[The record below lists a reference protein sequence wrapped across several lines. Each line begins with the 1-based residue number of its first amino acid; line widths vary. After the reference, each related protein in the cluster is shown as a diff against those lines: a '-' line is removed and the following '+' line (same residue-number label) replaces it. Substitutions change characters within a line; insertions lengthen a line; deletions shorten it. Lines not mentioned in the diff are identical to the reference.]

1 MGNSSKLPFI
11 TGSVITLFYLVL
23 SLGVYF
29 RHDDWLIIGNAALVL
44 PRDWRFMWEPY
55 LFMSPSIKEV
65 WFFRPFFKGIV
76 WLCYS
81 LFKNQMIFWIL
92 IHWIFILGAAFLGE
106 YSLQKLRRTQY
117 QRYLFFLFFISS
129 FSLHFANVVWVGE
142 GMMNT
147 PQLFFLALT
156 VFLFFT
162 SSKIL
167 QWLSVFPYLVA
178 LGFKESSAFLPLFL
192 GALVWNNGELR
203 KKKLVLGIHFGL
215 FIGFL
220 IFRLG
225 FLPFNPAY
233 RPQLTFSFLM
243 EPLFYFFICLVLP
256 LVFFIWKSFS
266 IHRVPRHTKIQILSF
281 FPFLAL
287 LVAPH
292 LGHPFFSPGW
302 TLLPGYF
309 LIWILCYLVDSH
321 GMSFKTLS
329 RHTFVV
335 FFLSSLIVG
344 IQVWNLS
351 WLSWGSPQKKM
362 HEVVKNLDPERV
374 SKVKIKNCLNR
385 EKPQLTF
392 QRVIGAKENLEFM
405 GALHHP
411 EVISFDFIACNSRDT
426 SGNGTLVL
434 TWNFPELLIN

>member
-1 MGNSSKLPFI
+1 M
-11 TGSVITLFYLVL
+11 GSVITFFYVIL

-44 PRDWRFMWEPY
+44 PKNWGFIWEPY
-55 LFMSPSIKEV
+55 LYMSPSIEEV

-81 LFKNQMIFWIL
+81 LFKNQIVFWIL
-92 IHWIFILGAAFLGE
+92 IHWIFILGAALLGE
-106 YSLQKLRRTQY
+106 YTLRKLKRTQY
-117 QRYLFFLFFISS
+117 QPFLFFIFLLSS
-129 FSLHFANVVWVGE
+129 FALHFANVVWVGE

-156 VFLFFT
+156 VFLFFS
-162 SSKIL
+162 SSKML
-167 QWLSVFPYLVA
+167 QWLSIFPYLVA

-192 GALVWNNGELR
+192 GALVWKNNELC
-203 KKKLVLGIHFGL
+203 KSKLILGTHFGL

-233 RPQLTFSFLM
+233 RPQLTFTSLT

-256 LVFFIWKSFS
+256 LVFFIWKMFGT
-266 IHRVPRHTKIQILSF
+266 PRLRPYRKIQIVSF
-281 FPFLAL
+281 LPFLAL

-309 LIWILCYLVDSH
+309 LIWILCYLDDSH
-321 GMSFKTLS
+321 GMSFKNLS

-362 HEVVKNLDPERV
+362 HEIVKNIDTERV
-374 SKVKIKNCLNR
+374 SQVKIKNCPNK
-385 EKPQLTF
+385 EKPYLTF
-392 QRVIGAKENLEFM
+392 PRVIGAKENLEFM

-411 EVISFDFIACNSRDT
+411 EVISFDFIDCESKDT
-426 SGNGTLVL
+426 SNNEILVL
-434 TWNFPELLIN
+434 TWKFPELIIN